1 MSANTVSPLQNE
13 LVTFIQHQLPGLE
26 NGVYRLA
33 VSQWVN
39 DKDDKAISG
48 ILENE
53 YEFAVQGDRFAVSN
67 PALVDSVFPADN
79 ATGEFGT
86 ILPHVVLTNTTFP
99 WSRTPR
105 KPALEETAEPDVAT
119 WLAVLIFD
127 EDDGLESLI
136 PTASKIGNLFPK
148 SVWGDSTLLDNY
160 SYFYNAKAVK
170 LEPGQTVD
178 DPIQTLDIP
187 LAQFWTLAPTFADL
201 KLLAHVRKVNML
213 TKATLAGTI
222 GPGQP
227 TGTYSIV
234 FGNRLPQSSKPP
246 LVGKKTFAFLV
257 SLEGLEEFLPADDGT
272 AQPGNQFD
280 GSKLLRLAVLNN
292 WVFYS
297 VGESATFVNTLLSL
311 NGREDP
317 DGPVE
322 AENTNLRLPYHGTN
336 EVVKAALD
344 MGFAPL
350 NTDLRTA
357 EETVSWYRGPLTP
370 YEVGDSKIKIPV
382 SSADEAN
389 RFDPT
394 TGMIDQSYG
403 AAWTLGR
410 LMAIQDPAFSA
421 ALYNWKT
428 GLTQH
433 VVDQIEDELLHEKF
447 GTMLDAG
454 PVPLALEGRRTG
466 PAGSLLH
473 KTIQAIGRQG

>member
-1 MSANTVSPLQNE
+1 MSANTVNPLQNE

-26 NGVYRLA
+26 NGVYRLT

-39 DKDDKAISG
+39 DKNDQPISG
-48 ILENE
+48 TLQNE

-67 PALVDSVFPADN
+67 PSLIDSVFPADN

-105 KPALEETAEPDVAT
+105 KPVPEAAAEPDVAT

-136 PTASKIGNLFPK
+136 PTPSKIGNLFPK
-148 SVWGDSTLLDNY
+148 RLWEHSTLEEGDF
-160 SYFYNAKAVK
+160 SYFYNAEERK
-170 LEPGQTVD
+170 LEPGQSVD
-178 DPIQTLDIP
+178 DPIQTLDVP
-187 LAQFWTLAPTFADL
+187 LAQFWALAPTFADL
-201 KLLAHVRKVNML
+201 KLLAHVRKVNLL
-213 TKATLAGTI
+213 TKATLAGTV

-234 FGNRLPQSSKPP
+234 FGNRLPQSSEPP

-257 SLEGLEEFLPADDGT
+257 SLEGLEEFLPDDDGT
-272 AQPGNQFD
+272 PPPGNKFD
-280 GSKLLRLAVLNN
+280 GAKLLRLAVLHN

-297 VGESATFVNTLLSL
+297 VSESATFVNTLLSL
-311 NGREDP
+311 NGRDP
-317 DGPVE
+317 EKPDE
-322 AENTNLRLPYHGTN
+322 AENTNLRLLYHGKN
-336 EVVKAALD
+336 PVVKAALD

-370 YEVGDSKIKIPV
+370 YQVGDPKIKIPV

-394 TGMIDQSYG
+394 TGIIDQSYG

-410 LMAIQDPAFSA
+410 LMAIQDPAFST

-428 GLTQH
+428 GLTQL

-447 GTMLDAG
+447 GRMLDAG
-454 PVPLALEGRRTG
+454 PVPLALEGRRIG
-466 PAGSLLH
+466 AAGSLLH